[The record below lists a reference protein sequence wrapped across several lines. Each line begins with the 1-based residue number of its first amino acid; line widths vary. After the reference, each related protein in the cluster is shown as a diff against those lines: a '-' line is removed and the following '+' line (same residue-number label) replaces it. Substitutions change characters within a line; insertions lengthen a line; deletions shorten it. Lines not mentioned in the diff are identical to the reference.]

1 MLEWRLD
8 ELNLDKNVVRGSNPH
23 QHFQKSLV
31 RVHIDEPFMNS
42 HLPLVESVCALA
54 RGRFSGWDHQLLRWE
69 GNRSLQLH
77 TGLVRDLFDFRAYC
91 VDILGVRA
99 GQSDS
104 SFGDHSEIPSS
115 FYISRSSQ
123 PAPVL
128 LKTLVS

>member
-1 MLEWRLD
+1 M
-8 ELNLDKNVVRGSNPH
+8 NP
-23 QHFQKSLV
+23 
-31 RVHIDEPFMNS
+31 

-99 GQSDS
+99 GQSNS
-104 SFGDHSEIPSS
+104 SFGDHSKIPSS
-115 FYISRSSQ
+115 FCFLAEFTARPCTVKNIGILRAKIIRS
-123 PAPVL
+123 ARILVDEITA
-128 LKTLVS
+128 TLFLNKRTKSVYGKIMGW

>member
-23 QHFQKSLV
+23 QPFQKSLV
-31 RVHIDEPFMNS
+31 RVHIDEPFMNP

-91 VDILGVRA
+91 VDILGLRA
-99 GQSDS
+99 GPSASRFRAHARLPAAS
-104 SFGDHSEIPSS
+104 SSS
-115 FYISRSSQ
+115 CG
-123 PAPVL
+123 
-128 LKTLVS
+128 